1 MKILKNYPLTHLNT
15 LGIEAKAAFYAV
27 VHSVDELRDLIKIP
41 EVLNVPRLVLGGG
54 SNILLSKDF
63 PGLVIHNSI
72 RGIEILKEDE
82 DWALVKS
89 GAGEVWHEFVCFVI
103 DKGLG
108 GVENLSLIPGCVG
121 ASPIQNI
128 GAYGVELKDVFYELD
143 AIDLSKGS
151 LKTFTHSE
159 CGFGYRDSIFKHE
172 AKGKYLITS
181 VTFRL
186 SKKHVLNTSY
196 GAIEDELKAMGVT
209 NPGIKEISQAV
220 INIRRSKLPDPAEIG
235 NAGSFFKN
243 PEVAL
248 NVYESIKQEHP
259 DLVAY
264 KTGDQ
269 KMKLA
274 AGWLIEQCGWKGK
287 VVNRVGMHRK
297 QALVLVNYGGA
308 SGEELLTH
316 ARNVQRSVKE
326 KFGVEMEME
335 VNIV

>member
-1 MKILKNYPLTHLNT
+1 MKILKNYSLTHLNT

-27 VHSVDELRDLIKIP
+27 VHSVDELRDLIQTP
-41 EVLNVPRLVLGGG
+41 EVMNVPMLVLGGG

-63 PGLVIHNSI
+63 PGLVIHNAI
-72 RGIEILKEDE
+72 KGIEVLKADE
-82 DWALVKS
+82 DWARVKS

-128 GAYGVELKDVFYELD
+128 GAYGVELKDVFYELE
-143 AIDLSKGS
+143 AIDLNNGN

-159 CGFGYRDSIFKHE
+159 CGFGYRDSIFKRE
-172 AKGKYLITS
+172 AKGLYVITS
-181 VTFRL
+181 VTFKL
-186 SKKHVLNTSY
+186 SEKPVLNTSY

-209 NPGIKEISQAV
+209 VPGVKEVSQAV

-243 PEVAL
+243 PEVAKE
-248 NVYESIKQEHP
+248 VYDQIKKDHP

-264 KTGDQ
+264 KTGEQ

-308 SGEELLTH
+308 SGEELLSH
-316 ARNVQRSVKE
+316 ARNVQQSVKE